1 MGRRKDAAATHL
13 GAEAMQTVQVTFSEI
28 ETLIIALIV
37 LFIGK
42 GVRASL
48 PWLQRI
54 DLPDAVVGGLL
65 AAILALVAKTA
76 FGIEF
81 TFGSQ
86 LRDLLLLVFFST
98 IGLSAK
104 LSALIAGG
112 RALLILCLV
121 TVLLITLQ
129 NLIGAAVAIAWG
141 AHPFYGLLAG
151 GLSFVG
157 GPGTALA
164 WAREAEAAGL
174 ETARA
179 VGIGAATL
187 AVVSGALVA
196 GPVAGHL
203 IKRKKL
209 HPAAPEQARKIL
221 STAPGNGGE
230 VGGGDS
236 LTSLFA
242 ALLAIFVSV
251 YLGEKIN
258 FWARDNGLVLP
269 GFLSALLA
277 AVALANAADACGLKL
292 QLKPIERGGAVALN
306 LFLAISLMGT
316 PLAAMHSLALPLAV
330 NVIAQL
336 LVTIPLA
343 CYLLFPLLGR
353 DYDAAVAT
361 AGFLGFGIASM
372 PVAMVTMDE
381 ITKRHGPSPKA
392 FLLIT
397 LAGAF
402 FVDLANAMVAKLFL
416 LLPMFRLG

>member
-1 MGRRKDAAATHL
+1 
-13 GAEAMQTVQVTFSEI
+13 MQTVQVTFSEI

-104 LSALIAGG
+104 ISALIAGG
-112 RALLILCLV
+112 RALLILCV
-121 TVLLITLQ
+121 ITVLLITLQ
-129 NLIGAAVAIAWG
+129 NLVGVAVAIAWG

-164 WAREAEAAGL
+164 WAREAEGAGL
-174 ETARA
+174 EVARA

-196 GPVAGHL
+196 GPVAGYL
-203 IKRKKL
+203 IKRKNL
-209 HPAAPEQARKIL
+209 HPAPEQARKFF
-221 STAPGNGGE
+221 STAPDDSGKAGS
-230 VGGGDS
+230 DS
-236 LTSLFA
+236 LAGVFA
-242 ALLAIFVSV
+242 GLLAVIVSV

-269 GFLSALLA
+269 GFLSALLV

-292 QLKPIERGGAVALN
+292 QMKPIELGGAVALN

-316 PLAAMHSLALPLAV
+316 PLAAVLTMAVPLAI
-330 NVIAQL
+330 NVVAQL
-336 LVTIPLA
+336 LVVIA
-343 CYLLFPLLGR
+343 IAYYLLFPLLGR

-372 PVAMVTMDE
+372 PVAMATMDE
-381 ITKRHGPSPKA
+381 VTKRHGPSPKG

-416 LLPMFRLG
+416 LLPMFKLG

>member
-1 MGRRKDAAATHL
+1 MGQRKDAAATHL
-13 GAEAMQTVQVTFSEI
+13 GAEAMHTVQVTFSEI

-48 PWLQRI
+48 PLLQRI

-65 AAILALVAKTA
+65 AAILALVARTA

-104 LSALIAGG
+104 LSALVAGG
-112 RALLILCLV
+112 RALLILCVV

-129 NLIGAAVAIAWG
+129 NLVGVAVAIAWG

-164 WAREAEAAGL
+164 WAREAEGAGL
-174 ETARA
+174 EVARA

-196 GPVAGHL
+196 GPVAGYL
-203 IKRKKL
+203 IKRKNL
-209 HPAAPEQARKIL
+209 HPAPEQARKFF
-221 STAPGNGGE
+221 STAPGSKQ
-230 VGGGDS
+230 VGGGES

-258 FWARDNGLVLP
+258 FWGRDNGLVLP
-269 GFLSALLA
+269 GFVSAPLA
-277 AVALANAADACGLKL
+277 AVALANAADAFGLKL
-292 QLKPIERGGAVALN
+292 QLKPIETGGAVALN

-316 PLAAMHSLALPLAV
+316 PLAAVLSLALPLAI
-330 NVIAQL
+330 NVVAQL
-336 LVTIPLA
+336 LLTIPIA
-343 CYLLFPLLGR
+343 YCLLFPLLGR

>member
-1 MGRRKDAAATHL
+1 MHTTR
-13 GAEAMQTVQVTFSEI
+13 VTFSEI

-42 GVRASL
+42 AVRASL
-48 PWLQRI
+48 PWLKRI

-65 AAILALVAKTA
+65 AAILALVARTE

-81 TFGSQ
+81 TFAGR
-86 LRDLLLLVFFST
+86 LHDLLLLVFFST
-98 IGLSAK
+98 VGLSTR
-104 LSALIAGG
+104 LSALVAGE
-112 RALLILCLV
+112 RALFILCVL
-121 TVLLITLQ
+121 TVLLIALQ
-129 NLIGAAVAIAWG
+129 NLVGAAVAIAWG
-141 AHPFYGLLAG
+141 AHPFYGLLGG
-151 GLSFVG
+151 GLSFAG
-157 GPGTALA
+157 GPGTVLA

-174 ETARA
+174 HMARTVAAGA
-179 VGIGAATL
+179 VTL
-187 AVVSGALVA
+187 ATVSGALVA
-196 GPVAGHL
+196 GPVAGYL
-203 IKRKKL
+203 IKRKNL
-209 HPAAPEQARKIL
+209 HPVATEQTRNFP
-221 STAPGNGGE
+221 STAPESSGE
-230 VGGGDS
+230 SGGGDS

-258 FWARDNGLVLP
+258 FWGGDNGLVLP
-269 GFLSALLA
+269 GFVSAPLV
-277 AVALANAADACGLKL
+277 AVALANAAYACGLEL
-292 QLKPIERGGAVALN
+292 PLKPIETGGAVALN

-316 PLAAMHSLALPLAV
+316 PLAAMLSLALPLAI
-330 NVIAQL
+330 NVVAQL
-336 LVTIPLA
+336 LVTIPIA
-343 CYLLFPLLGR
+343 YYLLFRLLGR

-372 PVAMVTMDE
+372 PIAMATMDE

>member
-1 MGRRKDAAATHL
+1 MHS
-13 GAEAMQTVQVTFSEI
+13 MQVTFSEI

-65 AAILALVAKTA
+65 AAILALVARTA
-76 FGIEF
+76 FGIEL
-81 TFGSQ
+81 TFANQ
-86 LRDLLLLVFFST
+86 LHDLLLLVFFST
-98 IGLSAK
+98 VGLSTK
-104 LSALIAGG
+104 LSAILAGG
-112 RALLILCLV
+112 RALIVLCVV

-129 NLIGAAVAIAWG
+129 NLLG
-141 AHPFYGLLAG
+141 AG
-151 GLSFVG
+151 GLSFAG
-157 GPGTALA
+157 GPGTVLA

-174 ETARA
+174 EMARTVGAGA
-179 VGIGAATL
+179 VALAT
-187 AVVSGALVA
+187 VSGALVA
-196 GPVAGHL
+196 GPVAGYL
-203 IKRKKL
+203 IKRKNL
-209 HPAAPEQARKIL
+209 HPAAAEHSREIF
-221 STAPGNGGE
+221 STAPEGSGQ
-230 VGGGDS
+230 VGGGES

-242 ALLAIFVSV
+242 ALLAISVSV

-258 FWARDNGLVLP
+258 FWGRDNGLVLP
-269 GFLSALLA
+269 GFVSAPLA
-277 AVALANAADACGLKL
+277 AVALANAANTCGLKL
-292 QLKPIERGGAVALN
+292 QLKPIETGGVVALN

-316 PLAAMHSLALPLAV
+316 PLAPMLTMALPLAI
-330 NVIAQL
+330 NVMAQL
-336 LVTIPLA
+336 LLTIPIA
-343 CYLLFPLLGR
+343 YYLLYPLLGR

-402 FVDLANAMVAKLFL
+402 FVDLANAMMAKLFL

>member
-1 MGRRKDAAATHL
+1 VGPREDAAATHL
-13 GAEAMQTVQVTFSEI
+13 GAEAMHTVQVSLSEI
-28 ETLIIALIV
+28 ETLIVALIV

-65 AAILALVAKTA
+65 AAVLALVAKTA

-104 LSALIAGG
+104 LSALVAGG
-112 RALLILCLV
+112 RKLLILCV
-121 TVLLITLQ
+121 ITVILITLQ

-164 WAREAEAAGL
+164 WAREAESAGL
-174 ETARA
+174 EAARA

-196 GPVAGHL
+196 GPVAGYL
-203 IKRKKL
+203 IKRKNL
-209 HPAAPEQARKIL
+209 HPAPEQAREFF
-221 STAPGNGGE
+221 SPAPDSSGE
-230 VGGGDS
+230 AGGDS
-236 LTSLFA
+236 LASLFA

-277 AVALANAADACGLKL
+277 AVALANTAAACGLKL
-292 QLKPIERGGAVALN
+292 QLKPIETGGAVALH

-316 PLAAMHSLALPLAV
+316 PLAAVLSMALPLAV
-330 NVIAQL
+330 NVAAQL
-336 LVTIPLA
+336 LVVVAIA
-343 CYLLFPLLGR
+343 YYLLFPLLGR
-353 DYDAAVAT
+353 DYDAAVTT

-372 PVAMVTMDE
+372 PVAMATMDE
-381 ITKRHGPSPKA
+381 VTKRHGPSPKA

-416 LLPMFRLG
+416 LLPMFSLG

>member
-1 MGRRKDAAATHL
+1 MH
-13 GAEAMQTVQVTFSEI
+13 TVQVTFSEI

-48 PWLQRI
+48 PLLQRI

-65 AAILALVAKTA
+65 AAILALVARMA

-81 TFGSQ
+81 TFPSQ

-104 LSALIAGG
+104 LSALVAGG
-112 RALLILCLV
+112 RALLILCVV

-129 NLIGAAVAIAWG
+129 NLVGVAVAIAWG

-164 WAREAEAAGL
+164 WAREAEGAGL
-174 ETARA
+174 EVARA

-196 GPVAGHL
+196 GPVAGYL
-203 IKRKKL
+203 IKRKNL
-209 HPAAPEQARKIL
+209 HPAPEQARKFF
-221 STAPGNGGE
+221 STAPDGGGE
-230 VGGGDS
+230 AGGGDS

-316 PLAAMHSLALPLAV
+316 PLAAVLTMAFPLAI
-330 NVIAQL
+330 NVVAQL
-336 LVTIPLA
+336 LVVIA
-343 CYLLFPLLGR
+343 IAYYLLFPLLGR

-372 PVAMVTMDE
+372 PVAMATMDE
-381 ITKRHGPSPKA
+381 VTKRHGPSPKG

-416 LLPMFRLG
+416 LLPMFKLG

>member
-1 MGRRKDAAATHL
+1 VGQRKDAAATHL
-13 GAEAMQTVQVTFSEI
+13 GAEAMHTVQVTFSEI

-48 PWLQRI
+48 PLLQRI

-65 AAILALVAKTA
+65 AAILALVARTA

-104 LSALIAGG
+104 VSALVAGG
-112 RALLILCLV
+112 RTLLILCVV

-129 NLIGAAVAIAWG
+129 NLVGAAVAIAWG

-164 WAREAEAAGL
+164 WAREAEGAGL
-174 ETARA
+174 EVARA

-196 GPVAGHL
+196 GPVAGYL
-203 IKRKKL
+203 IKRKNL
-209 HPAAPEQARKIL
+209 HPAPEQARKFF
-221 STAPGNGGE
+221 STAPDGSKQ
-230 VGGGDS
+230 VGGGES

-258 FWARDNGLVLP
+258 FWGRDNGLVLP
-269 GFLSALLA
+269 GFVSAPLA
-277 AVALANAADACGLKL
+277 AVALANAANTCGLKL
-292 QLKPIERGGAVALN
+292 QLKPIETGGVVALN

-316 PLAAMHSLALPLAV
+316 PLAPMLTMALPLAI
-330 NVIAQL
+330 NVMAQL
-336 LVTIPLA
+336 LLTIPIA
-343 CYLLFPLLGR
+343 YYLLYPLLGR
-353 DYDAAVAT
+353 DYDAAVTT

>member
-1 MGRRKDAAATHL
+1 MH
-13 GAEAMQTVQVTFSEI
+13 TVQVTFSEI

-112 RALLILCLV
+112 RALLILCVV
-121 TVLLITLQ
+121 TVILITLQ

-174 ETARA
+174 EAARA

-203 IKRKKL
+203 IKRKNL
-209 HPAAPEQARKIL
+209 HPAPEEARKFF
-221 STAPGNGGE
+221 STAPDKEGE

-269 GFLSALLA
+269 GFLCALLA

-292 QLKPIERGGAVALN
+292 QLKPIETGGAVALN
-306 LFLAISLMGT
+306 LFLAISLTGT
-316 PLAAMHSLALPLAV
+316 PLAAVLTMALPLAI
-330 NVIAQL
+330 NVVAQL
-336 LVTIPLA
+336 LVVIA
-343 CYLLFPLLGR
+343 IAYYLLFPLLGR
-353 DYDAAVAT
+353 DYDAAVT
-361 AGFLGFGIASM
+361 TTGFLGFGIASM
-372 PVAMVTMDE
+372 PVAMATMDE
-381 ITKRHGPSPKA
+381 VTKRHGPSPKA

-416 LLPMFRLG
+416 LLPMFKLG